1 MVSKQ
6 NRRILRNLG
15 AKIHEERLAK
25 GYSQSEL
32 AERTGLSRYYI
43 GSIEHGSKNISLSVF
58 RDIARA
64 LHGKSWRWLKDAEAI
79 DAA

>member
-6 NRRILRNLG
+6 NKKVLRFLG
-15 AKIHEERLAK
+15 AKIHEERIAR

-64 LHGKSWRWLKDAEAI
+64 LHAKPWRWLKEI
-79 DAA
+79 ESEDAA